1 MILAN
6 PIYDVVFKLLMND
19 LDVAKG
25 FIGRIL
31 GREIVKIN
39 VSQQEVPIR
48 KLDHDGQT
56 ITLLRM
62 DFSAVILDEAGRESQ
77 VLIEIQK
84 AKIPEDIGR
93 FRHYLG
99 EQYKARTDS
108 DQRGDPHQKHLPIFT
123 IYLLN
128 FSLSTELPPLVR
140 VQRECQNAA
149 TSEPITGDL
158 HDEFIECLTHDS
170 FIAQISKLPDQP
182 HEYLERTFALFNQKL
197 ISSGDNRH
205 KLFLDDGS
213 PLKDDELLSKMMR
226 ILNKAV
232 AEPEVSK
239 QMEHEDVLQQD
250 LERSMRKLE
259 QQISL
264 LEEENEQERKLKEQ
278 EKTLREKEQRLKE
291 QAIAKQAEEKKLREQ
306 EKKLREQEKKL
317 REQKELQLLQAFTN
331 MVDSGMDPEQ
341 ARELL
346 GLPSTPPSR

>member
-128 FSLSTELPPLVR
+128 FSLSTQLPPLVR
-140 VQRECQNAA
+140 VQREYQNAA

-264 LEEENEQERKLKEQ
+264 LEEENEQERKLREQ
-278 EKTLREKEQRLKE
+278 EQKLKE

-306 EKKLREQEKKL
+306 EKKLREQAIAKQAEEKKL
-317 REQKELQLLQAFTN
+317 REQKEQQLLQAFTN
-331 MVDSGMDPEQ
+331 LVDSGMDPEQ
-341 ARELL
+341 ARGLL
-346 GLPSTPPSR
+346 GLPPTPPPR